1 MQVTFLGTSSGV
13 PTLKR
18 NVSSMALRLPQRAE
32 LWLFDC
38 GEGTQH
44 QFLRTNLRLSQLKK
58 IFITHMH
65 GDHIFG
71 LPGLLASLGLAGNS
85 SGVDLYGPSSLKEY
99 INGVLKSSSSKV
111 SYPIQIKPVEK
122 VAHNRQVLVEDKDL
136 LVTCIPLNHRIP
148 AFAYRVDQK
157 PKPGRFDLEKAKN
170 LKIPPG
176 PIYSALQRGEKVQ
189 LDDGRV
195 FDGKSFTGPER
206 PGLSMVYCTDTV
218 FSEAAIELAHGAD
231 LLIHEATYAHKDAK
245 LAYERAHSTS
255 TMAAQTASE
264 ANVGQ
269 LVLTHLSPRY
279 VPNNQI
285 TANDLLN
292 EAKAI
297 FPNTLLAK
305 DFLQLD
311 VKKRCNSS

>member
-13 PTLKR
+13 PTRNR
-18 NVSSMALRLPQRAE
+18 NVSAMALRLPQRSE

-38 GEGTQH
+38 GEATQH
-44 QFLRTNLRLSQLKK
+44 QFFRSDLRLSQLKK

-71 LPGLLASLGLAGNS
+71 LPGLLASIGLAGNS
-85 SGVDLYGPSSLKEY
+85 SGINLYGPKPLKDFIY
-99 INGVLKSSSSKV
+99 GVLKSSSSKI
-111 SYPIQIKPVEK
+111 SYPINIFPIEE
-122 VAHNRQVLVEDKDL
+122 AAYNRNLLLEDDDL
-136 LVTCIPLNHRIP
+136 LVHCIPLEHRVP

-157 PKPGRFDLEKAKN
+157 PKPGRFNLELAQK
-170 LKIPPG
+170 LRIPPG
-176 PIYSALQRGEKVQ
+176 PDYAALQRGEVVTLK
-189 LDDGRV
+189 DGRI
-195 FDGKSFTGPER
+195 FNGKEFTGPSR
-206 PGLSMVYCTDTV
+206 DGLSMVYCTDTV
-218 FSEAAIELAHGAD
+218 FTENAIEIAKGAD
-231 LLIHEATYAHKDAK
+231 LLIHEATFAHKDAD
-245 LAYERAHSTS
+245 LAYQRAHSTS
-255 TMAAQTASE
+255 TMAAQIASE

-269 LVLTHLSPRY
+269 LALTHLSPRY
-279 VPNNQI
+279 APNNEI
-285 TANDLLN
+285 TPNDLLN